1 MSAEQYQRNINSL
14 DKDIASLEKK
24 KAEADKKCAELQ
36 KKINSTQKSISSRTS
51 ASMTA
56 SKMKQI
62 AVWQSDYAK
71 KCRRVQI
78 LERKFLKNEP
88 NEMMHIQD
96 YKKNNTQN
104 QKSKTKL

>member
-1 MSAEQYQRNINSL
+1 MLLITQKEILEEIMSAEQYQRNINSL

-56 SKMKQI
+56 SKIPKR
-62 AVWQSDYAK
+62 AK
-71 KCRRVQI
+71 
-78 LERKFLKNEP
+78 RKHHNLLHFRC
-88 NEMMHIQD
+88 
-96 YKKNNTQN
+96 
-104 QKSKTKL
+104 

>member
-51 ASMTA
+51 VSMTA

-62 AVWQSDYAK
+62 AGWQSDYAK
-71 KCRRVQI
+71 KMS
-78 LERKFLKNEP
+78 ESADFG
-88 NEMMHIQD
+88 
-96 YKKNNTQN
+96 KKISEKRTKRNDAYTRLQKEQHAE